1 MPSIDLIL
9 EKAPAKISRHTELE
23 NKAYADMLKL
33 HEQYKRERAK
43 KYLQRRANEGTVT
56 IKDLEYALD
65 TDEELNAIKDKELL
79 AEIDYR
85 ANRERKEYYENE
97 FQSACERG
105 RNVRSELRGL
115 SDTIKKEEQNG

>member
-1 MPSIDLIL
+1 MPEIELIL
-9 EKAPAKISRHTELE
+9 EKAPAKISRHTTLE
-23 NKAYADMLKL
+23 NKAYADMIVY
-33 HEQYKRERAK
+33 HENYKRERSK

-65 TDEELNAIKDKELL
+65 CDAELMAIKDKELL

-97 FQSACERG
+97 FSSAQERG
-105 RNVRSELRGL
+105 RNIRSEKFGL
-115 SDTIKKEEQNG
+115 NDTISQTKKV